1 MMCFSRHLHLPFSLR
16 SLRAQLLLWVALP
29 VAIGIFALSLTELR
43 SHEQAMEHLLQERAD
58 NLARAGAALVAM
70 RLDDEK
76 DRLVQAAAHPALQ
89 SGGITQWQYA
99 LDEIEAVRPG
109 GAGIFDQSGRLL
121 ARSQGTEWTDRPLAL
136 SLVGSPPGAQ
146 VAGYTDSRGQ
156 TPLLL
161 LAVPLADGSRF
172 LVTATPVASL
182 ALSQTLAS
190 LDLHPEASL
199 NVRSAE
205 GVTLLQWGS
214 DAPAGGP
221 KVVFSQASI
230 PLAGWELHFTEAWD
244 EMVPPI
250 LRFENVIFVVV
261 AMAVVVSL
269 LSAWFGLRN
278 IVQPLQR
285 LDAAANRVGWGDF
298 DAVREPVGGVQEIED
313 LREALAGMA
322 EQLRSHQQE
331 LQDYIGAMTLGQ
343 EEERKRVAREL
354 HDDTVQA
361 LIEGNQRAEFIERRM
376 SSDPTDAAARLAE
389 LRPLI
394 SQTIADLRRQIH
406 DLRPLYLEDLGFVPA
421 LEMLMRQV
429 CEREGLIGDFECDGD
444 ARRLDPAVEISGF
457 RIVQEALRNVAVHAQ
472 ATWVHVE
479 LLFADDDITLRVEDD
494 GVGLHTPSHPFHLV
508 EAGHYGLLGMRER
521 AELHGGWLQVES
533 EPGRGTTITAR
544 LPTPK

>member
-1 MMCFSRHLHLPFSLR
+1 MMRFSRHLRLPFSLR

-76 DRLVQAAAHPALQ
+76 DRLVQAATHPGLRGHEMA
-89 SGGITQWQYA
+89 QWQYA
-99 LDEIEAVRPG
+99 LDEIAAVRPG
-109 GAGIFDQSGRLL
+109 GAGIFDRSGRLL
-121 ARSQGTEWTDRPLAL
+121 ARSQGAEWPARPLAL
-136 SLVGSPPGAQ
+136 SLVGSPPRAQ
-146 VAGYTDSRGQ
+146 LTSYTDSRGQ

-161 LAVPLADGSRF
+161 LAVPLADGSHI

-190 LDLHPEASL
+190 LDLHPQASL
-199 NVRSAE
+199 RLRSAD
-205 GVTLLQWGS
+205 GALLLQLGD
-214 DAPAGGP
+214 DAPVGAP

-230 PLAGWELHFTEAWD
+230 PLTGWELQFTESW
-244 EMVPPI
+244 EGMVPPI
-250 LRFENVIFVVV
+250 LRFENVVFVVV

-298 DAVREPVGGVQEIED
+298 DAVQEPVGGVQEIED

-361 LIEGNQRAEFIERRM
+361 LIALNQRAEFIERRIAT
-376 SSDPTDAAARLAE
+376 DPADAATRLSE

-394 SQTIADLRRQIH
+394 SQAITDLRRQIH

-429 CEREGLIGDFECDGD
+429 CEHSGLIGDFECNGD

-479 LLFADDDITLRVEDD
+479 LLFANDGITLRVEDD
-494 GVGLHTPSHPFHLV
+494 GVGFHTPSHPFHLAD
-508 EAGHYGLLGMRER
+508 AGHYGLLGMRER

-533 EPGRGTTITAR
+533 EPGRGTTITAC
-544 LPTPK
+544 LPTPQ